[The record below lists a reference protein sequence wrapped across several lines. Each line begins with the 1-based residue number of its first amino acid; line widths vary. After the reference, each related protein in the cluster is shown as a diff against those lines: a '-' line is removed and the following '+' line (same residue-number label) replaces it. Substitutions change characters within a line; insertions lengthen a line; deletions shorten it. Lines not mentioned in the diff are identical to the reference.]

1 MDDTNIF
8 GVQNPED
15 GEVGY
20 CCVMGN
26 AGELFGL
33 GVYVG
38 SAGLLGY
45 EMVMSGAFEPGSL
58 EVLAHMRC
66 VMVEFEDRSALRPF
80 DREVIKKSGVKFRGQ
95 KSWPLFT
102 SYLPGYLPWRLT
114 AKEARFLTTALR
126 QAIEVAPRFAAD
138 NTLLDSPEPGE
149 VFFVRI
155 PQVEKTR
162 LTWTNEWLEP
172 APIEVEDTSLDQLEE
187 FTLKSLRKSLSTR
200 DATWEVDVIPGPI
213 IGDENDPNNR
223 PFIGRVFM
231 CVDQASLFVLNS
243 SVNGPRVSLPTS
255 RYLISILVLPTV
267 GRSEMNVFGVF
278 SPVPGLT

>member
-1 MDDTNIF
+1 MSEMSPSQQEWTSLCAAAADFQRIACWNWMDDTNIF
-8 GVQNPED
+8 GVQSPED

-58 EVLAHMRC
+58 DVLAQMRC
-66 VMVEFEDRSALRPF
+66 LMVEFEDRSALRPF

-126 QAIEVAPRFAAD
+126 QAIEVAPR
-138 NTLLDSPEPGE
+138 
-149 VFFVRI
+149 
-155 PQVEKTR
+155 
-162 LTWTNEWLEP
+162 
-172 APIEVEDTSLDQLEE
+172 
-187 FTLKSLRKSLSTR
+187 
-200 DATWEVDVIPGPI
+200 
-213 IGDENDPNNR
+213 
-223 PFIGRVFM
+223 
-231 CVDQASLFVLNS
+231 
-243 SVNGPRVSLPTS
+243 
-255 RYLISILVLPTV
+255 
-267 GRSEMNVFGVF
+267 
-278 SPVPGLT
+278 